1 MFWLYNFNYTK
12 LKNMSVL
19 SDFAL
24 LFVDVSLGNDVAHCF
39 YNFSF
44 PFLFSLVLGSHSNGK
59 QMDNFS
65 LS

>member
-19 SDFAL
+19 FDFAL
-24 LFVDVSLGNDVAHCF
+24 RFVDVSLGNDVAHCF

-44 PFLFSLVLGSHSNGK
+44 PFLFSLVLGSYSNGK

>member
-1 MFWLYNFNYTK
+1 M
-12 LKNMSVL
+12 LKNMSLL

-24 LFVDVSLGNDVAHCF
+24 LFVDVSLGNGVSHCLC
-39 YNFSF
+39 NFSS
-44 PFLFSLVLGSHSNGK
+44 PFFFSLVLGSHSNGK